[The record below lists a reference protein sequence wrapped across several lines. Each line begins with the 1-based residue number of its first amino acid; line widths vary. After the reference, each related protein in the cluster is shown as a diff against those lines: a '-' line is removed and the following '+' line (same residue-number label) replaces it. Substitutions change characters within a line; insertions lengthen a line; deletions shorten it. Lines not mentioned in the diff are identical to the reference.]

1 MIPKSPFDSSIDL
14 LAKVLDLRARNQQVI
29 AANIANAETP
39 GYAPAS
45 FHFEDELRAAVGK
58 TVDNLPLAG
67 SNAHHIATTIHNLEA
82 VHGTVT
88 ASPDTTGIGDENGV
102 SVDEEMLK
110 LSENEILYEA
120 AAQLLRKKL
129 GMIKYVVSGG
139 Q

>member
-1 MIPKSPFDSSIDL
+1 MIPKSPFDNSINL

-39 GYAPAS
+39 GYAPSS
-45 FHFEDELRAAVGK
+45 FQFEDELRAAVGK
-58 TVDNLPLAG
+58 PSDNLPLAG
-67 SNAHHIATTIHNLEA
+67 SNARHIATTINSLES
-82 VHGTVT
+82 VHGTITV
-88 ASPDTTGIGDENGV
+88 SPDTTGIGDENGV

>member
-1 MIPKSPFDSSIDL
+1 MIPKSPFDLSTQL

-39 GYAPAS
+39 GYSPATL
-45 FHFEDELRAAVGK
+45 HFEDALRSAVGK
-58 TVDNLPLAG
+58 NSTLPLAG
-67 SNAHHIATTIHNLEA
+67 SNERHIAPVLGSIDA
-82 VHGTVT
+82 VRGTVSV
-88 ASPDTTGIGDENGV
+88 APDQTGIGDENGV
-102 SVDEEMLK
+102 SVDDEMMK